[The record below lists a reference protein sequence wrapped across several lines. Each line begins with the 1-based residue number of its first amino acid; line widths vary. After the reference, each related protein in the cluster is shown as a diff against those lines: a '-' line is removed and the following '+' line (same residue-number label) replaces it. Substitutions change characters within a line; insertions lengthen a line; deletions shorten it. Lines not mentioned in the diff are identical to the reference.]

1 MLSAGR
7 VNLVIGVLC
16 LLWGSTWV
24 VIKGGLEHL
33 PPLSAA
39 AMRFALAALIM
50 LVVGPALARREGGER
65 PPLRLSASLG
75 LFNFAGSYAI
85 VYIAETALPSGLV
98 SVLWGVFPMLSAG
111 AGHFFLEGERL
122 SPPQALGFLVGF
134 VGLGVLFAVDLR
146 LSGEGALAMAAFLLL
161 SPTISVIGNTLAK
174 RSSSTTSSALLNRD
188 GMIVGASIL
197 VVLALV
203 FEHDKPLTLNAQ
215 AIGSVLY
222 LACFGTVTTFG
233 LYFWALRSAPA
244 NKMSLIA
251 YITPGIALWLGWL
264 VYDEPVSSTLVLGTA
279 MIIAGVWLAGKTR
292 RS

>member
-33 PPLSAA
+33 PPLTAA
-39 AMRFALAALIM
+39 AMRFSLAALIM
-50 LVVGPALARREGGER
+50 VAVAPALARREGGRR
-65 PPLRLSASLG
+65 PPWRLSATLG
-75 LFNFAGSYAI
+75 VCNFAGSYAI
-85 VYIAETALPSGLV
+85 VYIAETGLPSGVV
-98 SVLWGVFPMLSAG
+98 SVLWGVFPMLSAA

-134 VGLGVLFAVDLR
+134 GGLGILFAVDLR
-146 LSGEGALAMAAFLLL
+146 LSGDDALWMAALLLL
-161 SPTISVIGNTLAK
+161 SPAISVIGNTLVK
-174 RSSSTTSSALLNRD
+174 RSASVTSSALLNRD
-188 GMIVGASIL
+188 AMTVGATLL
-197 VVLALV
+197 VVLAAV
-203 FEHDKPLTLNAQ
+203 FERDASVTLNAQ
-215 AIGSVLY
+215 AVGSVLY

-264 VYDEPVSSTLVLGTA
+264 IYDEPITSTLVIGTGLVVV
-279 MIIAGVWLAGKTR
+279 GVWLAGKR
-292 RS
+292 RR